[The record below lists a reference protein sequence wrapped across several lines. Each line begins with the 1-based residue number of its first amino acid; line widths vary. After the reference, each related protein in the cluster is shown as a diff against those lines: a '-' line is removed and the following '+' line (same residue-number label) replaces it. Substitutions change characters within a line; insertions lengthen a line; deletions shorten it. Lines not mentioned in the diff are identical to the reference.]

1 MTTGA
6 WARQRDATENSERHP
21 PIDQKNHQMLKK
33 KKKQQIINEEYASW
47 TRMAYQ
53 MREEL
58 KAELTHVA

>member
-1 MTTGA
+1 LGTTKRCNRKLRA
-6 WARQRDATENSERHP
+6 ASADRSE
-21 PIDQKNHQMLKK
+21 KSSNVE

-47 TRMAYQ
+47 TRMAHQ